1 LQYYSINKVH
11 IFLELFFGTTRII
24 ISHRS
29 TALLSK
35 SYIYVGWFKVDGVVL
50 GLALTFLIQLSGLF
64 QWCIRLS
71 AEVVNAFVSVER
83 VAEYSTLPPE
93 PALVLDSDGSRRIQ
107 EWPQSGR
114 IDVENLSVRY
124 RSALPLSL
132 KDITF
137 TIESGHRVG
146 VVGRTGSGK
155 STLVQTLLRILE
167 AENGTISIDGINIAS
182 VGLHK
187 LRREIS
193 VINQVPTLFSGCSVR
208 ENLDPFG
215 EYTDDQI
222 RDVLEDV
229 QMMETI
235 DELGMG
241 IHSMVS
247 EGGSNF
253 SVGQRQLLCLARAI
267 LRKNKILILDEPTAN
282 VDIRT
287 DKLLQEAVSKSFRG
301 ATIISVAHRLDTI
314 IDYDMILVL
323 GNGRIL
329 EYGKPHNLLIESSG
343 HFSSLVDDT
352 GTEMSQEL
360 RRRARIAFEA
370 QSIQIVNNVVQ

>member
-1 LQYYSINKVH
+1 M
-11 IFLELFFGTTRII
+11 
-24 ISHRS
+24 
-29 TALLSK
+29 SK
-35 SYIYVGWFKVDGVVL
+35 GWFKVDGVVL

-83 VAEYSTLPPE
+83 VTEYSALPSE
-93 PALVLDSDGSRRIQ
+93 PPLVLESDDSDTIKG
-107 EWPQSGR
+107 WPHHGR

-124 RSALPLSL
+124 RSTLPLSL
-132 KDITF
+132 KDVSF

-167 AENGTISIDGINIAS
+167 AENGKISIDGIDIAS

-215 EYTDDQI
+215 EYTDEEV
-222 RDVLEDV
+222 RLALTDV
-229 QMMETI
+229 QMIETI
-235 DELGMG
+235 NELDMG

-282 VDIRT
+282 VDVRT
-287 DKLLQEAVSKSFRG
+287 DKLLQEAVSKSFCG
-301 ATIISVAHRLDTI
+301 ATIVSVAHRLDTI

-323 GNGRIL
+323 GDGRIL
-329 EYGKPHNLLIESSG
+329 EYGNPNHLLSNLSG
-343 HFSSLVDDT
+343 AFSSLVDDT
-352 GTEMSQEL
+352 GTEMAQEL
-360 RRRARIAFEA
+360 RRRAREA
-370 QSIQIVNNVVQ
+370 WETKFGTTQI